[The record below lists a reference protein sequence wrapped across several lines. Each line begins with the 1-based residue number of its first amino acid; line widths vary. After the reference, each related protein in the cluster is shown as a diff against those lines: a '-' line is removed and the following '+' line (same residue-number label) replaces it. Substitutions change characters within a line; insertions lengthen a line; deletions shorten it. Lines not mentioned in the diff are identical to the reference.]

1 MKKTGQECE
10 IGYSF
15 AFFMHRS
22 YCRNKNRLLVPASG
36 IHWGSDD
43 GTNHTKAAAPRSS
56 AGESGA
62 MERSL
67 AKLRSNIMHYWKREM
82 K

>member
-15 AFFMHRS
+15 AFFMHHS
-22 YCRNKNRLLVPASG
+22 YCRNKNRLLVPTSG
-36 IHWGSDD
+36 IHWGSAD

-62 MERSL
+62 MERSP